1 VRKKERVPTRPARLV
16 PTISAAI
23 EGVTAIAIILDAEFV
38 FWLVLGTR
46 LSGSGIAVARV
57 AAFGLLSLAIACWPR
72 GTTVGTQAV
81 QALFVYNMLA
91 GLYLVYLRIA
101 GEFAG
106 YLLLPAGVL
115 HVLLA
120 ALLGRPALSA
130 NWVFEKG
137 HR

>member
-1 VRKKERVPTRPARLV
+1 MASVEERDGLPATPTRLV
-16 PTISAAI
+16 ATISAAI

-46 LSGSGIAVARV
+46 LPGSGIAVARV
-57 AAFGLLSLAIACWPR
+57 AAFGLLSLAIASWPR

-81 QALFVYNMLA
+81 QALFVYNLLA

-130 NWVFEKG
+130 NWVFE
-137 HR
+137 